1 LTRQV
6 WKLLTAQE
14 FYVGRG
20 FSKNTYI
27 RRLLDEDAALPA
39 GAQDKLTNAQRIELI
54 GQLPKSRKGNNLP
67 KLRKK
72 AVRTERSLSP
82 EAEARIKAIGASKP
96 IAPVKTETSFADAL
110 KALESDENQPEN

>member
-1 LTRQV
+1 M
-6 WKLLTAQE
+6 
-14 FYVGRG
+14 GRG

-39 GAQDKLTNAQRIELI
+39 GAPNKLTNAQRIELI

-72 AVRTERSLSP
+72 PVRNERSISP
-82 EAEARIKAIGASKP
+82 EAEARIRGIGQNKVPLPSR
-96 IAPVKTETSFADAL
+96 APETLGDVL
-110 KALESDENQPEN
+110 KDGQDPFGN